1 MIWSRPIGTA
11 DVPALADLNRRF
23 EIHWFGQPEQSED
36 EIREWLGRVA
46 APDTDTL
53 AIFADDRMVG
63 AGARLHPDTVLIADP
78 NSDVDAVHEPLLDWF
93 SAESIACVEALAVDQ
108 PLRQALT
115 ARGWQHTKSSFE
127 LMRAVDESLTLPDP
141 HWPDGIAVRTFAPD
155 QASRVHELIY
165 VDAAWT
171 EVPGHPYRAFA
182 DWQRIFLPEST
193 VPEQQVLAWRGDRLV
208 GVALGRQWDD
218 RTGWV
223 SQLATA
229 KDERGKG
236 LGRALLAAALCIQ
249 RDAGATALG
258 LAVQAANRGALNMY
272 LDAGLQIDREWMSFQ
287 PPA

>member
-1 MIWSRPIGTA
+1 MISSRPIVPA

-23 EIHWFGQPEQSED
+23 ELRWFGQPEQSED
-36 EIREWLGRVA
+36 EIREWLARVA
-46 APDTDTL
+46 APETNTL

-63 AGARLHPDTVLIADP
+63 AAARLHPDTVLIADP
-78 NSDVDAVHEPLLDWF
+78 SGDVDTVHALLLDWF
-93 SAESIACVEALAVDQ
+93 GAESPTRVEALAVDQ

-127 LMRAVDESLTLPDP
+127 LMRAVDYALTLPEP
-141 HWPDGIAVRTFAPD
+141 HWPDGIDVRTLNPD
-155 QASRVHELIY
+155 DAARVHELIY

-171 EVPGHPYRAFA
+171 DVPGHPYRAFA

-208 GVALGRQWDD
+208 GVALCRQWDD

-229 KDERGKG
+229 KHERGKG
-236 LGRALLAAALCIQ
+236 LGRALLATALRIQ
-249 RDAGATALG
+249 RDAGATTLG
-258 LAVQAANRGALNMY
+258 LGVQAANRGALKMY
-272 LDAGLQIDREWMSFQ
+272 LDAGLEIEREWMSFE
-287 PPA
+287 PPG